1 MTRNNEELLSLHRY
15 YIWANRMRT
24 HFDEILASGTSA
36 TGQGEIESVLYM
48 SYWYGGLYVV
58 VEGWK
63 ELGLTDAAVDRL
75 LESPNVDLLRRYRNG
90 VFHFQR
96 QYNDQRFM
104 EFITQGTDVVPWVRN
119 LNQQL
124 GLDQLREIWY
134 AGGIVRPDR
143 KLVVIRLRNF
153 TARGCEDG

>member
-1 MTRNNEELLSLHRY
+1 
-15 YIWANRMRT
+15 MRT
-24 HFDEILASGTSA
+24 HFDSLLASGTHA
-36 TGQGEIESVLYM
+36 TGQGEIESILYM

-75 LESPNVDLLRRYRNG
+75 LQSPNVDLLRRYRNG

-104 EFITQGTDVVPWVRN
+104 EFITQGTNVVLWVRD
-119 LNQQL
+119 LNEQL
-124 GLDQLREIWY
+124 GRYFLESLSNCTVE
-134 AGGIVRPDR
+134 
-143 KLVVIRLRNF
+143 RN
-153 TARGCEDG
+153 AKVSPK

>member
-124 GLDQLREIWY
+124 GRYFLEVLSNRTVERDARKSG
-134 AGGIVRPDR
+134 ARPSP
-143 KLVVIRLRNF
+143 
-153 TARGCEDG
+153 